1 MRNENSSATRSR
13 SDLTQTKLR
22 SAITNGSALLDN
34 LDHRGAWAR
43 RLRDLIGAILSDR
56 GGEDYA
62 SEGIK
67 LLARRAS
74 MLTLQLEL
82 LEQTFAD
89 QGGAATT
96 AQLET
101 YQRTTNTLRRLLE
114 TLGLQR
120 EARELNPERE
130 RLSRLFADAYER
142 IDREGVAP

>member
-1 MRNENSSATRSR
+1 METGKSPGHRRRSAPSLAT
-13 SDLTQTKLR
+13 LR
-22 SAITNGSALLDN
+22 SAITNGSQLLGN
-34 LDHRGAWAR
+34 VDHRGAWAR
-43 RLRDLIGAILSDR
+43 RLRDLIAAILSDR

-130 RLSRLFADAYER
+130 RLSRLFVDAYE
-142 IDREGVAP
+142 VTP